1 MAKPKSGRALRAL
14 ASLDV
19 RENLSIEGLCQLA
32 RSMDMGNA
40 QQLTRE
46 VINESIG
53 AEEERAR
60 TLKMKSTT
68 PMLFLRAAFKASA
81 PGRALDTLIDD
92 ARALRKAKV

>member
-1 MAKPKSGRALRAL
+1 
-14 ASLDV
+14 
-19 RENLSIEGLCQLA
+19 
-32 RSMDMGNA
+32 MGNA